1 MPKFALSAKSPRF
14 VPEFALSA
22 RPQDQFPSPCSVGS
36 APASFSSRATARPAQ
51 SPSSCSVGSTPKLL
65 LGRISSCFVQLP
77 SYCSVR
83 SAPASFS
90 SRATARS
97 NQLPNSCSVG
107 SAPASFSSRATARSD
122 QFASS
127 CSVGSTPASISS
139 RATARSDQFPSSCS
153 VGSFPSL
160 ARFDQFLSSDSVG
173 STTGCEAR
181 PTPLPSP
188 ARSDQ
193 FLSPRSVR
201 STPARSDQSAFRTS
215 LTSPQTAGS
224 AQDLI
229 FSTLIRHLEK
239 VFPGGKNDLANVDL
253 AATSSRPRTIGPSTW
268 PTRHGEAGLTQAWRS
283 QRSYGRPDTGKVGKV
298 DTPYLQ
304 ARTSP
309 QGLRTAC
316 VGLEPRYADVAR
328 THGERGTPSKLGDA
342 AISPKAAARFDKNMT
357 SHFPTTITFLLILV
371 LLLSN
376 SASASAANDT
386 GPATPSECDAAS
398 LGECYNKPEALRLK
412 LIAIGTI
419 LVASMI
425 GVCLPLFSRA
435 VPALRPDRNLFVIV
449 KAFASGVILATGYMH
464 VLPDSFENLSSP
476 CLPKNPWSKFPFTAF
491 VAMLSA
497 IFTLMVDSLMLT
509 FYNRRK
515 VSKATVMDHESP
527 IHEMVPVPHGHG
539 HGHGHCGVPQLD
551 ADGKDAQEA
560 VLLRNRIIAQ
570 VSLQHAHKNSLLH
583 SSHPISSNT
592 ISISYAEYGIKMKA
606 ILAFFFATTTP
617 FGVAL
622 GIGLSNVYRDNS
634 PTALIVIGLLNASS
648 AGLLNYM
655 ALVDLLATDFM
666 GPKLQGSVKLQLW
679 AYLAV
684 LLGSGGMSLM
694 AKWA

>member
-1 MPKFALSAKSPRF
+1 MFQQCFIQLKSY
-14 VPEFALSA
+14 
-22 RPQDQFPSPCSVGS
+22 GH
-36 APASFSSRATARPAQ
+36 
-51 SPSSCSVGSTPKLL
+51 
-65 LGRISSCFVQLP
+65 QLRK
-77 SYCSVR
+77 S
-83 SAPASFS
+83 
-90 SRATARS
+90 
-97 NQLPNSCSVG
+97 QLRRKQHEIHPLAVMTRNH
-107 SAPASFSSRATARSD
+107 
-122 QFASS
+122 
-127 CSVGSTPASISS
+127 SISS
-139 RATARSDQFPSSCS
+139 
-153 VGSFPSL
+153 
-160 ARFDQFLSSDSVG
+160 
-173 STTGCEAR
+173 
-181 PTPLPSP
+181 TPIS
-188 ARSDQ
+188 
-193 FLSPRSVR
+193 
-201 STPARSDQSAFRTS
+201 
-215 LTSPQTAGS
+215 
-224 AQDLI
+224 
-229 FSTLIRHLEK
+229 
-239 VFPGGKNDLANVDL
+239 
-253 AATSSRPRTIGPSTW
+253 
-268 PTRHGEAGLTQAWRS
+268 
-283 QRSYGRPDTGKVGKV
+283 
-298 DTPYLQ
+298 
-304 ARTSP
+304 
-309 QGLRTAC
+309 
-316 VGLEPRYADVAR
+316 
-328 THGERGTPSKLGDA
+328 TPSKLGGA
-342 AISPKAAARFDKNMT
+342 IISPKAAARFDKNMT
-357 SHFPTTITFLLILV
+357 SHFPTTISFLFV
-371 LLLSN
+371 LLSN
-376 SASASAANDT
+376 SASAANDT

-435 VPALRPDRNLFVIV
+435 VPPLRPDRNLFVIV

-515 VSKATVMDHESP
+515 VSKATVVDHESP

-539 HGHGHCGVPQLD
+539 HGHCGVPQLD
-551 ADGKDAQEA
+551 ADGKDGQEA

-570 VSLQHAHKNSLLH
+570 VLEMGIIVHSVVIGISMGASQNPCTIRPLVAALCFHQLFEGMGLGGCILQ
-583 SSHPISSNT
+583 
-592 ISISYAEYGIKMKA
+592 AEYGIKMKA

-622 GIGLSNVYRDNS
+622 GIGLSNIYRDNS
-634 PTALIVIGLLNASS
+634 PTALIVVGLLNASS